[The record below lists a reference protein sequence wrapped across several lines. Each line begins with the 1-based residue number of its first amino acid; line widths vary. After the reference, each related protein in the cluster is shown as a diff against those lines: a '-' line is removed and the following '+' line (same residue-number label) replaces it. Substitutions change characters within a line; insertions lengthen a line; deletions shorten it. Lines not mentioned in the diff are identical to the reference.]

1 MEQKLIPFDLERA
14 LAGDPVQTRG
24 GIRAEQLFHFD
35 KVICEDERVAAVIE
49 GVLQTYYENGK
60 MFETKESPLDLFM
73 APKVR
78 EYWVNVYRNTS
89 GTLELG
95 AEFDKEDLAYNE
107 IPKRTKFLMKHIAT
121 IKLTEQI

>member
-14 LAGDPVQTRG
+14 LAGDPVQTRDG
-24 GIRAEQLFHFD
+24 KPFTQIHKFNTTVPYCIA
-35 KVICEDERVAAVIE
+35 
-49 GVLQTYYENGK
+49 GVLDGFLKLYTRDGK
-60 MFETKESPLDLFM
+60 YNPALGDTNSDLFM